1 MALVAAAVT
10 VADTATALHTT
21 NQDPQF
27 KCRVIAY
34 NNDAS
39 VTMYVGGSAVATT
52 SGIPVAAGKSISL
65 DLEPGEVAYA
75 IVASGTLNA
84 RVLTSK
90 V

>member
-1 MALVAAAVT
+1 MALASAAVT
-10 VADTATALHTT
+10 VADSATALHTANT
-21 NQDPQF
+21 DPQF
-27 KCRVIAY
+27 KCRVVAY

-39 VTMYVGGSAVATT
+39 VTMYVGSSAVTT
-52 SGIPVAAGKSISL
+52 STGIPVAAGKSISL
-65 DLEPGEVAYA
+65 DLEPAEVAYA